1 MPQRFLTVPTRCLKE
16 CSNKSISFLLRPAS
30 DQALETFQKQSLA
43 PDVVSTTIPNS
54 GMERGETSKMFFNLH
69 PALCSASKSF
79 LNTCLV
85 LYLVTIIVVKC
96 KHPLPLFRSSVRK
109 FLKQVWYFARLF
121 VLWRSAEGTL
131 ARKKSKQVLFFRS
144 LIRTFAFSYAEA
156 SIYNEL

>member
-1 MPQRFLTVPTRCLKE
+1 MPQLSLTAPTRCRKV
-16 CSNKSISFLLRPAS
+16 CSSKSFSFLQRPAS
-30 DQALETFQKQSLA
+30 DQALKTFQKQSLA

-69 PALCSASKSF
+69 PALCPASKSF

-121 VLWRSAEGTL
+121 VLWLSPKVLPLGKSSNKFGISL
-131 ARKKSKQVLFFRS
+131 AYSYLCIF
-144 LIRTFAFSYAEA
+144 IRGSVD
-156 SIYNEL
+156 L